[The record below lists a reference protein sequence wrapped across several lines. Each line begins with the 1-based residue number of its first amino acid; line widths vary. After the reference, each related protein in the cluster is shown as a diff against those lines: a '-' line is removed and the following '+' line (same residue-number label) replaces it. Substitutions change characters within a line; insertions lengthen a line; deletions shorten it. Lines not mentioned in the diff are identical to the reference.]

1 MRKFL
6 LLFASLSASTAAFAQ
21 DDRLAAAYACLDK
34 KLSNAGSSAAAVPQL
49 VSVAMREC
57 NVEVEQYLRGVEQ
70 QSFKLATNVGSGP
83 PTTLTR
89 SIKPD
94 PAKAAREDARRKMVE
109 TYEKRLAEQRAKQG
123 KS

>member
-1 MRKFL
+1 MRKSL
-6 LLFASLSASTAAFAQ
+6 LLLACLAASTAAVAQ

-34 KLSNAGSSAAAVPQL
+34 KLSSVGSSGAAVPQL
-49 VSVAMREC
+49 VSAAMREC

-70 QSFKLATNVGSGP
+70 QSFKIATNAGTGA

-94 PAKAAREDARRKMVE
+94 PAKQAREDARRKMVE